1 MSNRK
6 WYEWLLT
13 ITYIVMILVCV
24 YLNVFTSQKEGVAN
38 IAVNVVMFAIVGV
51 IFLSCEIGSFMPLND
66 LIADLKKVTEKI
78 RKDAM
83 NSHQFLWEKYSDRE
97 KRELFTNETLKE
109 QFQDYLYELSRI
121 ERMDKSYYKSDIE
134 DYINY
139 DVTDEVIHRNMLNQV
154 SGAMTGL
161 GILGTFIGLSLG
173 LQSFNTGTTAEITN
187 SIAPLMDG
195 IKVAFHTSIYGMIFS
210 LVFNFVYKKKIDEAE
225 KAVGEFVTSYKKY
238 VLPDTT
244 TDGVNKLMDLQQQQT
259 KAIGLLA
266 NTVGVQLSEE
276 LSNLLKPQF
285 DRFDKTLQDFGN
297 MATRNQLD
305 ALQQV
310 VNSFIAEMNKSLNGS
325 FSQMAYTID
334 QAYQLQQQNAK
345 QMEEILAHTGATA
358 ENLHEIEIQTTA
370 IIGALETYTKDVRE
384 IQTEFAD
391 NISNLQVQSASNE
404 VLVRQEQK
412 YLSDLVT
419 YRKSM
424 DDSISTFS
432 RQLKVQEN
440 LLANLNRAL
449 TNLPKDI
456 DDTFHVID
464 DNLIEVETHFRDTI
478 LQIKEVTDQVP
489 DVIADS
495 YDDMQKALN
504 RAADAVEDL
513 SSTVENLV
521 RETGNGS
528 ASGNSSSGRGAWR
541 R

>member
-1 MSNRK
+1 MNNRK

-13 ITYIVMILVCV
+13 VTYVAMILVCI
-24 YLNVFTSQKEGVAN
+24 YLNVFTSQKEGIAN
-38 IAVNVVMFAIVGV
+38 IVVNVVMFLIVGV

-210 LVFNFVYKKKIDEAE
+210 LVFNFIYKRKIDEAE

-305 ALQQV
+305 ALHQV
-310 VNSFIAEMNKSLNGS
+310 VNSFIAEMNKSLSGS

-334 QAYQLQQQNAK
+334 QAYQLQQGNAK

-358 ENLHEIEIQTTA
+358 ENLHEIEVQTTA

-495 YDDMQKALN
+495 YEDMQKALN

-513 SSTVENLV
+513 SATVENLV

>member
-13 ITYIVMILVCV
+13 ITYVVMILVCV
-24 YLNVFTSQKEGVAN
+24 YLNVFTAQKEGIAN
-38 IAVNVVMFAIVGV
+38 IAVNVVMFLIVGA
-51 IFLSCEIGSFMPLND
+51 IFLSCEIGSFLPLND

-83 NSHQFLWEKYSDRE
+83 NSHQFLWEKYSERE

-139 DVTDEVIHRNMLNQV
+139 DVTDAVVHRNMLNQV
-154 SGAMTGL
+154 AGAMTGL

-195 IKVAFHTSIYGMIFS
+195 IKVAFHTSIYGMVFS
-210 LVFNFVYKKKIDEAE
+210 LIFNFVYKSKIDEAE

-244 TDGVNKLMDLQQQQT
+244 TDGVNKLMELQQQQT

-297 MATRNQLD
+297 MATRNQVD
-305 ALQQV
+305 ALNQV
-310 VNSFIAEMNKSLNGS
+310 VHSFIAEMNKSLSGS

-334 QAYQLQQQNAK
+334 QAYQLQQGNAD
-345 QMEEILAHTGATA
+345 QMKEILAHTGATA
-358 ENLHEIEIQTTA
+358 ENLHQIEAQTSA
-370 IIGALETYTKDVRE
+370 IIGALDTYTKDVRD

-464 DNLIEVETHFRDTI
+464 DNLVEVETHFRDTI

-513 SSTVENLV
+513 SATVENLA
-521 RETGNGS
+521 RENGNGGNGS
-528 ASGNSSSGRGAWR
+528 GRGTWR